1 VATALI
7 QEFKIEDR
15 STANYDAI
23 SSRLEGIEADGL
35 IVHSA
40 GFDDDAGVFR
50 IFDVW
55 ESEQQARKFI
65 DEHVN
70 PLVAEMLSSQP
81 DAAPPSRDDFYEL
94 HHVVTGAEVHAHS

>member
-23 SSRLEGIEADGL
+23 ATQLEGIEADGL

-50 IFDVW
+50 IFDIW
-55 ESEQQARKFI
+55 ESEEQGRKFI

-70 PLVAEMLSSQP
+70 PLVNEILSSQP
-81 DAAPPSRDDFYEL
+81 DTAPPTRDGFYEL
-94 HHVVTGAEVHAHS
+94 HHVITGAEMHAHT